1 MNLKDNQIKSRF
13 SFPVTLTTDEV
24 DGGFTVTFRDLPEAI
39 TQGENIED
47 ALNEAA
53 DCLEEAMRPR
63 VGARRLPSNG
73 GKGTRIKTAIA
84 NRVIRRLPIPT
95 PSEPDENEYLVT
107 TPLQTSFKASIW
119 LAMQEKDINQTQL
132 AKNLNVDEK
141 EVRRI
146 LDPSHNTKL
155 ETLERSLLAL
165 GKRPILYV
173 A

>member
-53 DCLEEAMRPR
+53 DCLEEA
-63 VGARRLPSNG
+63 
-73 GKGTRIKTAIA
+73 IA
-84 NRVIRRLPIPT
+84 NRVIRRLPIPI
-95 PSEPDENEYLVT
+95 PSEANENEYMVT

-119 LAMQEKDINQTQL
+119 LAMQEKNLNQTQL
-132 AKNLNVDEK
+132 AQTLRVDEK

-165 GKRPILYV
+165 GKRPVLYV

>member
-53 DCLEEAMRPR
+53 DCLEEA
-63 VGARRLPSNG
+63 
-73 GKGTRIKTAIA
+73 IA
-84 NRVIRRLPIPT
+84 NRVIRRLPIPS

-119 LAMQEKDINQTQL
+119 LAMQEKNLNQTQL
-132 AKNLNVDEK
+132 AQTLRVDEK

>member
-1 MNLKDNQIKSRF
+1 MHFKNNQIESRF

-24 DGGFTVTFRDLPEAI
+24 DGGFTVTVRDLPEAI

-53 DCLEEAMRPR
+53 DCLEEA
-63 VGARRLPSNG
+63 
-73 GKGTRIKTAIA
+73 IA

-95 PSEPDENEYLVT
+95 PSEANENEYLIT

-146 LDPSHNTKL
+146 LNPSHNTKL
-155 ETLERSLLAL
+155 ETLERLRS
-165 GKRPILYV
+165 
-173 A
+173 

>member
-24 DGGFTVTFRDLPEAI
+24 DGGFTATFRDLPEAI

-53 DCLEEAMRPR
+53 DCLEEA
-63 VGARRLPSNG
+63 
-73 GKGTRIKTAIA
+73 IA
-84 NRVIRRLPIPT
+84 NRVIRRLPIPS
-95 PSEPDENEYLVT
+95 PSEANENEYLVT

-119 LAMQEKDINQTQL
+119 LAMQEKNINQTQL
-132 AKNLNVDEK
+132 AKILNVDEK

-146 LDPSHNTKL
+146 LDPSHNNKL
-155 ETLERSLLAL
+155 ETLERSRLAL

>member
-1 MNLKDNQIKSRF
+1 MNFKNNQIESRF

-53 DCLEEAMRPR
+53 DCLEEA
-63 VGARRLPSNG
+63 
-73 GKGTRIKTAIA
+73 IA
-84 NRVIRRLPIPT
+84 NRVVRRLEIPT
-95 PSEPDENEYLVT
+95 PSEANDNEYLIT

-119 LAMQEKDINQTQL
+119 LAMQEKNINQTQL

-146 LDPSHNTKL
+146 LNPSHNTKL

-165 GKRPILYV
+165 GKRPVLYV

>member
-1 MNLKDNQIKSRF
+1 MNLKNDQIESRF

-53 DCLEEAMRPR
+53 DCLEEA
-63 VGARRLPSNG
+63 
-73 GKGTRIKTAIA
+73 IA
-84 NRVIRRLPIPT
+84 NRVLRRLPIPT
-95 PSEPDENEYLVT
+95 PSEANENEYLIT

-119 LAMQEKDINQTQL
+119 LAMQEENINQTQL
-132 AKNLNVDEK
+132 AQTLRVDEK

-146 LDPSHNTKL
+146 LNPSHNTKL

-165 GKRPILYV
+165 GKRPVLYV

>member
-1 MNLKDNQIKSRF
+1 MNFKNNQIESRF

-53 DCLEEAMRPR
+53 DCLEEA
-63 VGARRLPSNG
+63 
-73 GKGTRIKTAIA
+73 IA
-84 NRVIRRLPIPT
+84 NRVLRRLPIPI
-95 PSEPDENEYLVT
+95 PSEAKENEYLVT

-119 LAMQEKDINQTQL
+119 LAMQEKNINQTQL

-165 GKRPILYV
+165 GKRPVLYV

>member
-1 MNLKDNQIKSRF
+1 MNLKNNQIKTRF

-39 TQGENIED
+39 TQGENIEA

-53 DCLEEAMRPR
+53 DCLEEA
-63 VGARRLPSNG
+63 
-73 GKGTRIKTAIA
+73 IA
-84 NRVIRRLPIPT
+84 NRVIHRLSIPT
-95 PSEPDENEYLVT
+95 PSEPAKNEYMVT
-107 TPLQTSFKASIW
+107 IPLQTSFKASIW
-119 LAMQEKDINQTQL
+119 VAMQEKNFNQTQL
-132 AKNLNVDEK
+132 AQTLSVNEK

-155 ETLERSLLAL
+155 ETLERTLLAL
-165 GKRPILYV
+165 GKRPVLYV

>member
-13 SFPVTLTTDEV
+13 SFPVTLTADEV

-53 DCLEEAMRPR
+53 DCLEEA
-63 VGARRLPSNG
+63 
-73 GKGTRIKTAIA
+73 IA
-84 NRVIRRLPIPT
+84 NRVIRRLEIPT
-95 PSEPDENEYLVT
+95 PSEPNENEHMVT

-119 LAMQEKDINQTQL
+119 LAMQEKNLNQTQL
-132 AKNLNVDEK
+132 AQTLKVDEK

-165 GKRPILYV
+165 GKRPVLYV

>member
-1 MNLKDNQIKSRF
+1 MNFKNNQIESRF

-39 TQGENIED
+39 TQGENLED
-47 ALNEAA
+47 VLNEAA

-63 VGARRLPSNG
+63 VGERR
-73 GKGTRIKTAIA
+73 KGTRIKTAIA
-84 NRVIRRLPIPT
+84 NRIIRRLPIPT
-95 PSEPDENEYLVT
+95 PSEANENEYLVT
-107 TPLQTSFKASIW
+107 TPLLTSFKASIW
-119 LAMQEKDINQTQL
+119 MAMQEKNINQTQL
-132 AKNLNVDEK
+132 ATTLNVDEK

-146 LDPSHNTKL
+146 LNPSHNTKL

-165 GKRPILYV
+165 GKRPVLYV